1 MDEMTGA
8 LSGART
14 SMSRSKQR
22 SPGSIISDISC
33 SLITDKSLRLDTLY
47 VLRWRFAVFRTTFN
61 GQLWLNVR
69 CQNRTHL
76 FHFAEFI
83 Y

>member
-1 MDEMTGA
+1 MDVMTGA

-33 SLITDKSLRLDTLY
+33 SLITDNLLRFIDTIVGKIGRIGITGKIGIFGESEKL
-47 VLRWRFAVFRTTFN
+47 
-61 GQLWLNVR
+61 
-69 CQNRTHL
+69 
-76 FHFAEFI
+76 EI
-83 Y
+83 